1 MKAQRIRLSDVD
13 MSGGV
18 LVFAREDIPSKL
30 ISKEALNIEG
40 IFLELASHKK
50 KWLLSCSYNLD
61 MSTITD
67 HA

>member
-1 MKAQRIRLSDVD
+1 
-13 MSGGV
+13 MSGGI
-18 LVFAREDIPSKL
+18 LVFAREDIPSKP

-40 IFLELASHKK
+40 VFLELASHKK
-50 KWLLSCSYNLD
+50 KGLLSCSYNLD